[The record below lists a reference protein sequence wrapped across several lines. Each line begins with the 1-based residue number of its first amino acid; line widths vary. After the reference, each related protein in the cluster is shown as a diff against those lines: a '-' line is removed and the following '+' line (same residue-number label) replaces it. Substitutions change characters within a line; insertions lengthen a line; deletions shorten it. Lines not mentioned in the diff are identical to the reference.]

1 MKIPK
6 TAFVYLALISTMI
19 FWSITYVWAK
29 QVLNTGIEPITL
41 IFFRLTAAVAIMFP
55 LLIIK
60 KAFKQIR
67 KSDIGLLM
75 LLAMFEPFFYYLGEA
90 NGINLVSP
98 NIASIIIATIPVF
111 LLIFAR
117 ILFKEKLSTLNYVG
131 MTISFIG
138 VLIIVFDK
146 TGKISSSPTGIMY
159 LFFAVFS
166 AVGYTLLSKK
176 LLDRY
181 DPIVLV
187 GLKNTIG
194 WLYFIPVYFIFG
206 HSGLETEIF
215 SNKIILTIIGL
226 GLFGNFLAYYFF
238 NISIKNIGASK
249 SSIFSNLIPVFT
261 ILFSIILLNDILPTY
276 KFIGIMLALFGVYVS
291 QIQKIKFKKYF

>member
-6 TAFVYLALISTMI
+6 IVFVYLALISTMV

-29 QVLNTGIEPITL
+29 QVLNTGIDPITL
-41 IFFRLTAAVAIMFP
+41 IFFRLSAAVGIMLP
-55 LLIIK
+55 LLILK
-60 KAFKQIR
+60 KAFKQIK

-75 LLAMFEPFFYYLGEA
+75 LLALFEPFFYYLGEA

-111 LLIFAR
+111 LLVFAR
-117 ILFKEKLSTLNYVG
+117 IIFKEKLSTLNYVG
-131 MTISFIG
+131 MLISFIG
-138 VLIIVFDK
+138 VLIIIFDK
-146 TGKISSSPTGIMY
+146 SGKLSSSPTGMLY

-166 AVGYTLLSKK
+166 AVAYTLLSKK

-187 GLKNTIG
+187 GLKNIIG

-206 HSGLETEIF
+206 KSGLEPEIF
-215 SNKIILTIIGL
+215 STKIIITIISL

-261 ILFSIILLNDILPTY
+261 ILFSILLLNDILPTY
-276 KFIGIMLALFGVYVS
+276 KFIGIVLALSGVYVS
-291 QIQKIKFKKYF
+291 QIQKIKLKK

>member
-29 QVLNTGIEPITL
+29 QVLNTGIDPITL
-41 IFFRLTAAVAIMFP
+41 IFFRLSAAVGIMLP
-55 LLIIK
+55 LLILK
-60 KAFKQIR
+60 KAFKQIK

-75 LLAMFEPFFYYLGEA
+75 LLALFEPFFYYLGEA

-111 LLIFAR
+111 LLVFAR
-117 ILFKEKLSTLNYVG
+117 IIFKEKLSTLNYLG
-131 MTISFIG
+131 MLISFIG
-138 VLIIVFDK
+138 VLIIIFDK
-146 TGKISSSPTGIMY
+146 SGKLSSSPTGMLY

-166 AVGYTLLSKK
+166 AVAYTLLSKK

-187 GLKNTIG
+187 GLKNIIG

-206 HSGLETEIF
+206 KSGLDPEIF
-215 SNKIILTIIGL
+215 STKIIITIISL

-276 KFIGIMLALFGVYVS
+276 KFIGIMLALSGVYVS